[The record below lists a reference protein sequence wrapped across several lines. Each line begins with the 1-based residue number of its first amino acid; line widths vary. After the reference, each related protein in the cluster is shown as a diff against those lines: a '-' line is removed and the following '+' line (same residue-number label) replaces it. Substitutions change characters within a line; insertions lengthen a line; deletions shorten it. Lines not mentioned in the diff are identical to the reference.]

1 MGGDGGGWLEK
12 LRIRLVSWIPT
23 KLKLK
28 LSLSLETT
36 FFLVRVSC
44 RVGGVGGWLEKMEI
58 KLSHLKS

>member
-28 LSLSLETT
+28 LSLSLEATC
-36 FFLVRVSC
+36 LVG
-44 RVGGVGGWLEKMEI
+44 VGGVVL
-58 KLSHLKS
+58 